1 MCYYFTFFSLDY
13 EFSDDLDSNQN
24 LASLSNQS
32 EPKRITIASPPRTQS
47 FQMSSSIPEMIKR
60 PAHFEEIE
68 RLEEKLRISE
78 MKHEKEMKALKL
90 VIEELKE
97 RLNKLENAG

>member
-1 MCYYFTFFSLDY
+1 
-13 EFSDDLDSNQN
+13 
-24 LASLSNQS
+24 
-32 EPKRITIASPPRTQS
+32 
-47 FQMSSSIPEMIKR
+47 MIKR
-60 PAHFEEIE
+60 PAHFKEIE